1 MNNKSTIHTFAINFD
16 QIRNFLFTFG
26 YLKFDFSIGSN
37 VAIAGQDFANF
48 NMIISS
54 FTDSKFVISLVFW
67 EEIKNIV
74 KLNMHEQKFR
84 ENY

>member
-1 MNNKSTIHTFAINFD
+1 MTIQVQGSIFAIDLD

-26 YLKFDFSIGSN
+26 YLKFDFGIGAN

-54 FTDSKFVISLVFW
+54 FTDSKFVISLVFGD
-67 EEIKNIV
+67 EIKNFV
-74 KLNMHEQKFR
+74 KLNLHE
-84 ENY
+84 